1 MYHLELAIAC
11 WGVTASK
18 SRQVETG
25 QVSAQESSLSDE
37 EEEEEEIKE
46 DDEASAD
53 SKWTVANDAADFAE
67 KKKCGVLFQES
78 LWIDL
83 NTIEPDNETPNLIQN
98 SKNWDFEAT
107 KPYKTYCQNQEIHHP
122 KFRSR
127 VADFFRRL

>member
-1 MYHLELAIAC
+1 MTRLIL
-11 WGVTASK
+11 
-18 SRQVETG
+18 
-25 QVSAQESSLSDE
+25 L
-37 EEEEEEIKE
+37 
-46 DDEASAD
+46 
-53 SKWTVANDAADFAE
+53 E

-98 SKNWDFEAT
+98 SKNLDFEAT
-107 KPYKTYCQNQEIHHP
+107 KPYKTYCQNQEVHHP

>member
-1 MYHLELAIAC
+1 MD
-11 WGVTASK
+11 
-18 SRQVETG
+18 R
-25 QVSAQESSLSDE
+25 
-37 EEEEEEIKE
+37 
-46 DDEASAD
+46 
-53 SKWTVANDAADFAE
+53 SKWRGWFCW

>member
-1 MYHLELAIAC
+1 LELAIAC

-67 KKKCGVLFQES
+67 KKNAVYCFKRVCGL
-78 LWIDL
+78 
-83 NTIEPDNETPNLIQN
+83 T
-98 SKNWDFEAT
+98 
-107 KPYKTYCQNQEIHHP
+107 
-122 KFRSR
+122 
-127 VADFFRRL
+127 